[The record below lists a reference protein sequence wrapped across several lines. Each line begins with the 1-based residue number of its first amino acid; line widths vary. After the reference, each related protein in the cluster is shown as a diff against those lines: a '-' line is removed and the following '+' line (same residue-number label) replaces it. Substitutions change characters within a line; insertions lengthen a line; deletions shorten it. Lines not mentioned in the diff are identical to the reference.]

1 MGSKQCGRCGEVV
14 DDAKAFCPGC
24 GNAFVAEEERTTV
37 SDFDM
42 SNKTVQLG
50 GTMYNQLLSD
60 MGLSTSK
67 SANKAEAAQVGTKPH
82 QPLVPPPVQ
91 AADSKSTRRKWLIR
105 VTIVALCLLF
115 VLLIALLV
123 ILFLLWQR
131 SA

>member
-1 MGSKQCGRCGEVV
+1 
-14 DDAKAFCPGC
+14 
-24 GNAFVAEEERTTV
+24 
-37 SDFDM
+37 M
-42 SNKTVQLG
+42 SNETVQLG

-60 MGLSTSK
+60 MGLSISK
-67 SANKAEAAQVGTKPH
+67 TPNKAETSEGGPKP
-82 QPLVPPPVQ
+82 LEPPPVQ
-91 AADSKSTRRKWLIR
+91 SEDSRSTRRKWLIR

>member
-24 GNAFVAEEERTTV
+24 GDAFVAEEKRTTV

-60 MGLSTSK
+60 MGLSISK
-67 SANKAEAAQVGTKPH
+67 TPNKAEAPEGGPKPLE
-82 QPLVPPPVQ
+82 PLVPAPVPS
-91 AADSKSTRRKWLIR
+91 ADSKSTRRKWLIW
-105 VTIVALCLLF
+105 VTIAALCLLI
-115 VLLIALLV
+115 VLLIAVLV

-131 SA
+131 SV